1 MEYQERYELELLIE
15 GKEFEI
21 MPSMYSFTMSD
32 SIYQLYPRMNMSL
45 SDDTSLLQEYLATV
59 EGIKYE
65 VTFGLEDTFI
75 KCPYVIKGDELSENS
90 ITGLIGGEVII
101 SFIHEYFSKQNAI
114 SKFFD
119 NTISKI
125 IEKKANA
132 YNFNSKN
139 IDSTSSGFR
148 WYQPLVTDAKFMIN
162 NLLPFAYSADC
173 GNTPYFL
180 FIDVNNDF
188 YFKSFKSMFDTN
200 PVTDLYI
207 TSKNINGSNIQSI
220 QRYGRYR
227 PGSDVTNTLRHRV
240 VCQID
245 DLDGSFVT
253 EDDYLTD
260 YPASTKQVPI
270 KYTKDHVT
278 SYMWID
284 KKEDDSAI
292 RDNNKGF
299 KINDMRN
306 ALLLDKVVLELP
318 FNPSLRAGKTVNL
331 ILPYDTDG
339 EESSLMFTG
348 KYLIDRSWHTWD
360 RKTGSTILSIGRK
373 NANVPNSDYSLK
385 DLLARK

>member
-32 SIYQLYPRMNMSL
+32 SIYQLYPRMNMSI
-45 SDDTSLLQEYLATV
+45 SDDTSLLQEYLATI
-59 EGIKYE
+59 EGITYE
-65 VTFGLEDTFI
+65 VTFGLKNNII
-75 KCPYVIKGDELSENS
+75 KCPFIIKGDELPENS

-101 SFIHEYFSKQNAI
+101 NFIHEYFSKQNAI
-114 SKFFD
+114 SKVYD

-125 IEKKANA
+125 IEKLVNK

-139 IDSTSSGFR
+139 IDITNSSSK
-148 WYQPLVTDAKFMIN
+148 WYQPLITDSKFMLK

-173 GNTPYFL
+173 GDTPYYL

-188 YFKSFKSMFDTN
+188 YFRSFKTMFETN

-207 TSKNINGSNIQSI
+207 TSKNINGSNSQSI

-227 PGSDVTNTLRHRV
+227 PGSDLTYNLRHRV

-245 DLDGSFVT
+245 DSDGSFST
-253 EDDYLTD
+253 EDDHLTD
-260 YPASTKQVPI
+260 YPSNTKQVPI
-270 KYTKDHVT
+270 KYTKDNVT

-292 RDNNKGF
+292 RNNNKGF
-299 KINDMRN
+299 KINNMRN
-306 ALLLDKVVLELP
+306 AMLLDKIVVELP
-318 FNPSLRAGKTVNL
+318 FNPTLRSGKTINL
-331 ILPYDTDG
+331 ILPYDNDG
-339 EESSLMFTG
+339 EESTLLFSG

-360 RKTGSTILSIGRK
+360 RRNGSTILSVGRK
-373 NANVPNSDYSLK
+373 NANVPNSGYNLK